1 MNTHHNAP
9 ARPPETHLSAG
20 EVTNLSAMG
29 EQLLADARSTGSAN
43 SGSSG
48 RAARTVVA
56 LPGLR
61 VTLIALAKG
70 SELAEHEAPDAATLT
85 CLTGRVTLRATDR
98 AWPLGQGDIVAVP
111 DERHSLTAETD
122 AAVLLTVRLA

>member
-1 MNTHHNAP
+1 MNTHHNGP
-9 ARPPETHLSAG
+9 ARPHETHLSAG
-20 EVTNLSAMG
+20 EITNLPAMG
-29 EQLLADARSTGSAN
+29 EELLADARSAN

-48 RAARTVVA
+48 RTARTVVA

-61 VTLIALAKG
+61 VTLIALAAG

-98 AWPLGQGDIVAVP
+98 TWRLGQGDIVAIP
-111 DERHSLTAETD
+111 DQRHSLTAETD
-122 AAVLLTVRLA
+122 ATVLLTVRLA

>member
-1 MNTHHNAP
+1 MSTHHDGP

-20 EVTNLSAMG
+20 EVTNLPAVG
-29 EQLLADARSTGSAN
+29 EQLLADARSAT
-43 SGSSG
+43 SG

-61 VTLIALAKG
+61 VTLIALASG
-70 SELAEHEAPDAATLT
+70 SELAEHEAPGAATLT
-85 CLTGRVTLRATDR
+85 CLTGRVTLDTTDR

-111 DERHSLTAETD
+111 DHRHGLTAETD

>member
-1 MNTHHNAP
+1 MNTHHNGS

-20 EVTNLSAMG
+20 EITSLPAMG
-29 EQLLADARSTGSAN
+29 KELLADARSTD

-48 RAARTVVA
+48 RAARTVVT

-61 VTLIALAKG
+61 VTLIALATG
-70 SELAEHEAPDAATLT
+70 SELAEHEAPGAATLT
-85 CLTGRVTLRATDR
+85 CLTGRVTLHTTDR

-111 DERHSLTAETD
+111 GQRHSLTAETD
-122 AAVLLTVRLA
+122 ATVLLTVRPA

>member
-1 MNTHHNAP
+1 MNTHHNGP
-9 ARPPETHLSAG
+9 ARAHETHLSAG
-20 EVTNLSAMG
+20 EVTSLPAMG
-29 EQLLADARSTGSAN
+29 EELLADARSAN

-48 RAARTVVA
+48 RTARTVVA

-61 VTLIALAKG
+61 VTLIALTAG

-85 CLTGRVTLRATDR
+85 CLTGQVTLGTTDR
-98 AWPLGQGDIVAVP
+98 TWPLGQGDIVAIP
-111 DERHSLTAETD
+111 GRRHSLTAETD